1 MKRGVDKIK
10 KDNSNILA
18 YIIRSLSVVFVV
30 IILYNFFLLA
40 FSAKTDKEAKYLFGF
55 RAYII
60 TTDSMKPSVNVGDII
75 LIQKTENE
83 DLFPN
88 DVVTYRLSK
97 DLERVTHRIIDKTED
112 IYITKGD
119 NNKLEDK
126 DIVRY
131 ENIEGKVVFKIPF
144 IGKFFLNAENLFYTI
159 FLSVI
164 ILTIYLYQRRFLN
177 KSQIRRIKKKQ
188 ADALRK
194 ELLMQNTNT
203 EINTN
208 VNTNTNL
215 NLNTT
220 KNSIEE
226 EKIQD
231 NEFEEKSIKKII
243 IKEEVE
249 QKIKKET
256 ELEKEKIE
264 SNKKQDI
271 VKTDNKKVQEIEKAG
286 KNKSKK
292 KSNKNNKKKSNKNN
306 KNNKKKKKGKNNK
319 KKKK

>member
-18 YIIRSLSVVFVV
+18 YIIRSLFVVFVI

-88 DVVTYRLSK
+88 DVVTYRLST

-144 IGKFFLNAENLFYTI
+144 IGKFFLNAE
-159 FLSVI
+159 
-164 ILTIYLYQRRFLN
+164 
-177 KSQIRRIKKKQ
+177 
-188 ADALRK
+188 
-194 ELLMQNTNT
+194 
-203 EINTN
+203 
-208 VNTNTNL
+208 
-215 NLNTT
+215 
-220 KNSIEE
+220 
-226 EKIQD
+226 KIGRASCR
-231 NEFEEKSIKKII
+231 ER
-243 IKEEVE
+243 V
-249 QKIKKET
+249 
-256 ELEKEKIE
+256 
-264 SNKKQDI
+264 
-271 VKTDNKKVQEIEKAG
+271 
-286 KNKSKK
+286 
-292 KSNKNNKKKSNKNN
+292 
-306 KNNKKKKKGKNNK
+306 
-319 KKKK
+319 